1 MLTKLLSALA
11 IDRDPDILANIAHV
25 LAHQG
30 FRIATRTSPED
41 SLEYVRRARPH
52 IVLLDLSFW
61 QDGWGI
67 EILDASPESVVIPV
81 IGSPSA
87 PWLRETVAAAMGPDA
102 A

>member
-1 MLTKLLSALA
+1 MLTKILSALA
-11 IDRDPDILANIAHV
+11 IDENRDVLANIAHI

-30 FRIATRTSPED
+30 FRIAARTSPAD
-41 SLEYVRRARPH
+41 SLDYVRRARPE
-52 IVLLDLSFW
+52 IVLLGMSFW
-61 QDGWGI
+61 KEGWGI
-67 EILDASPESVVIPV
+67 EILEASPESVVIPV